1 MNRRS
6 RQRTSRGTRRFRS
19 SIISSSGG
27 GIASRSRSS
36 SFNRLKSQMLP
47 GLASIPFRILSF
59 LAVMFR
65 HDMGSNAFQRLLA
78 SPLRRRLR
86 IRMDPEERR
95 RPTPRCIITL
105 TRLLFAQLRDAVRI
119 RVLVLLT
126 TPSVEWAVSLH
137 LDRRRGILSWRGIRK
152 RTRWVHRCCPCCC
165 CRCCCHC
172 SRCWWWCRGPRGG
185 FGQHR

>member
-105 TRLLFAQLRDAVRI
+105 AGLLFAQLRDAVRILI

-126 TPSVEWAVSLH
+126 TPSVEWAVALH
-137 LDRRRGILSWRGIRK
+137 LNRRRSILSWRGIRK
-152 RTRWVHRCCPCCC
+152 RTRLVHRCCCCC
-165 CRCCCHC
+165 CCCCHC
-172 SRCWWWCRGPRGG
+172 R
-185 FGQHR
+185 

>member
-1 MNRRS
+1 MDRRS

-19 SIISSSGG
+19 SIISGSGG
-27 GIASRSRSS
+27 ITSRSGSS

-59 LAVMFR
+59 LAVMFG
-65 HDMGSNAFQRLLA
+65 HDMGSNSLQRLLA

-86 IRMDPEERR
+86 IRMDPEKGR

-105 TRLLFAQLRDAVRI
+105 ARLLFAQLRDAVRI

-126 TPSVEWAVSLH
+126 TPSVERAVSLH
-137 LDRRRGILSWRGIRK
+137 LNWRRGILSWRGIRK
-152 RTRWVHRCCPCCC
+152 RTRWVHRCCCCC
-165 CRCCCHC
+165 CCCCCCHC
-172 SRCWWWCRGPRGG
+172 SRCRWWCRGPRGR
-185 FGQHR
+185 FG